1 VLAYALTALAVGVAM
16 LAVALVIG
24 AILLPSESGEDLA
37 GGDYARLIAGGLIT
51 AGLITSLGVGVGLLV
66 RNQVAGVVGA
76 LVWIFILEPLVGV
89 VDEDLVGYTVLQA
102 AGTVG
107 GSDSDQSLS
116 FGGSVIVLAAWAL
129 VFIAAGML
137 VDRRRDVD

>member
-1 VLAYALTALAVGVAM
+1 M
-16 LAVALVIG
+16 LAVALVLS

-37 GGDYARLIAGGLIT
+37 GSDYVRVIAGGLIT
-51 AGLITSLGVGVGLLV
+51 AGLIASLGVGVGLLV

-89 VDEDLVGYTVLQA
+89 IDEDLVGYTVLQA

-107 GSDSDQSLS
+107 GSDSDESLS
-116 FGGSVIVLAAWAL
+116 FGGSVAVLAAWAL
-129 VFIAAGML
+129 VFVVAGL
-137 VDRRRDVD
+137 LLDRRRDID